1 LFRKYIKWKPGQRT
15 KRTEVEEN
23 YMVRTWGS
31 TDVIA
36 QVRPSSKPTRVGST
50 YTMVRFDFAVEYPQ
64 DMELNGL
71 GA

>member
-1 LFRKYIKWKPGQRT
+1 
-15 KRTEVEEN
+15 
-23 YMVRTWGS
+23 MVRTWGS

-36 QVRPSSKPTRVGST
+36 QVRPSSKPTRAGST